1 MIEKFALATLVAF
14 SVTAAPAFAQTP
26 APAPAPAA
34 AQPGALTVDTPISEL
49 ATNPDALA
57 ILQRELPQLAEGL
70 SRVPPGMTLRSL
82 SDMAKDYLSP
92 EKLAAIGSA
101 LAALPH

>member
-1 MIEKFALATLVAF
+1 MIEKFALATLLAF

-26 APAPAPAA
+26 APAPPA

-82 SDMAKDYLSP
+82 SDLAKDYLSP
-92 EKLAAIGSA
+92 EKLAAIGAA